1 MTQTERRI
9 FLIQELL
16 REQPRYGGLEIPA
29 DGEGQRRMLRSLMNL
44 RPPWPAAQEFLQ
56 VQDAYLQEET
66 RRKGITALAS
76 LRPVQKGLYLWQ
88 GDITTLACGAIV
100 NAANSQLLGCFVP
113 CHGCIDNSIP
123 VQITYR
129 FITLRRASAYRRGA
143 GEAASITGLAGTASA
158 FLGKRPR
165 AEKRSRSIPGP
176 GALLDRGSDLPPQT
190 VFSGESFAPGL
201 SRGGSAVG
209 KCKGDIPVVGGYR
222 KGSFPAFFP
231 FRQIAAAFFYLC
243 SDREIIVA
251 PCDRTGNIP
260 VFRI

>member
-143 GEAASITGLAGTASA
+143 GEAASITGLVGTASA
-158 FLGKRPR
+158 FWESGQEQKS
-165 AEKRSRSIPGP
+165 APGP
-176 GALLDRGSDLPPQT
+176 YQDRERFWIGDPTYRPKQFLAGRALLPAYPGAAQPLENARETSPLLADTVRDLSPPS
-190 VFSGESFAPGL
+190 FLSGKLQLPFFT
-201 SRGGSAVG
+201 SA
-209 KCKGDIPVVGGYR
+209 
-222 KGSFPAFFP
+222 A
-231 FRQIAAAFFYLC
+231 
-243 SDREIIVA
+243 IVKSS
-251 PCDRTGNIP
+251 
-260 VFRI
+260 

>member
-123 VQITYR
+123 VQITHR
-129 FITLRRASAYRRGA
+129 FITLRRASAYSAA
-143 GEAASITGLAGTASA
+143 GITGLNLFVERLLFPSGTAA
-158 FLGKRPR
+158 TADVIGFCGHTF
-165 AEKRSRSIPGP
+165 
-176 GALLDRGSDLPPQT
+176 T
-190 VFSGESFAPGL
+190 VLSGLKF
-201 SRGGSAVG
+201 
-209 KCKGDIPVVGGYR
+209 I
-222 KGSFPAFFP
+222 
-231 FRQIAAAFFYLC
+231 
-243 SDREIIVA
+243 
-251 PCDRTGNIP
+251 
-260 VFRI
+260 

>member
-9 FLIQELL
+9 FLIRELL

-29 DGEGQRRMLRSLMNL
+29 DGEGQRRMLRSLINL
-44 RPPWPAAQEFLQ
+44 RPPWPAAREFLQ
-56 VQDAYLQEET
+56 VQDAYLREAT
-66 RRKGITALAS
+66 RRKEITTLAS

-123 VQITYR
+123 VQITHR

-143 GEAASITGLAGTASA
+143 GEAASITGLVGTASA

-222 KGSFPAFFP
+222 KGSFPTVFP

>member
-44 RPPWPAAQEFLQ
+44 RPPWPAAREFLQ

-66 RRKGITALAS
+66 RRKGITSLAN
-76 LRPVQKGLYLWQ
+76 LRSVQEGIYLWK

-123 VQITYR
+123 VQITHR
-129 FITLRRASAYRRGA
+129 FITLRRASA
-143 GEAASITGLAGTASA
+143 
-158 FLGKRPR
+158 
-165 AEKRSRSIPGP
+165 
-176 GALLDRGSDLPPQT
+176 
-190 VFSGESFAPGL
+190 
-201 SRGGSAVG
+201 
-209 KCKGDIPVVGGYR
+209 
-222 KGSFPAFFP
+222 
-231 FRQIAAAFFYLC
+231 
-243 SDREIIVA
+243 
-251 PCDRTGNIP
+251 
-260 VFRI
+260 